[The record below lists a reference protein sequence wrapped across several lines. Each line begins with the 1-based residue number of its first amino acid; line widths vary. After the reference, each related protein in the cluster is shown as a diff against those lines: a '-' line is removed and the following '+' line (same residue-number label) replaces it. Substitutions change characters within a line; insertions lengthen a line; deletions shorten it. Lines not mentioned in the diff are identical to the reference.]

1 MRIRI
6 KILVLV
12 FAIGFSSCK
21 VKSYR
26 EKNAHY
32 FDLNDQLNFIESNVI
47 NSNNNEFSIDI
58 GFGHHSIKNLKSKLS
73 VSKDIVE
80 IKSIRE
86 TNSQITVDTIFN
98 ISKSQLLKEIEFQ
111 KVNAKNI
118 VILAGHYQNIVI
130 SKNDKSIRYP
140 ITRAGRYLIEFL
152 EEGKLHYAENTTAN
166 NGYK

>member
-1 MRIRI
+1 MRN
-6 KILVLV
+6 KVKVLVLIFV
-12 FAIGFSSCK
+12 IGFSSCK

-32 FDLNDQLNFIESNVI
+32 FDLNDQLNFIKSNVI

-73 VSKDIVE
+73 VSRDSVE

-86 TNSQITVDTIFN
+86 TNSQITVDTIFS
-98 ISKSQLLKEIEFQ
+98 ISKNQLLKEIEYQ
-111 KVNAKNI
+111 KVNAKDI

-130 SKNDKSIRYP
+130 SKNDKLIRYP
-140 ITRAGRYLIEFL
+140 TTRIGEYLIEFL
-152 EEGKLHYAENTTAN
+152 EKGKLHYE
-166 NGYK
+166 